1 MRQMEL
7 FKKAAKVLQGDTFD
21 RRRVLVVNE
30 LYKRAKGKEKE
41 MIGGLFESQYAL
53 ADNPDD
59 LDWLHYLKG

>member
-7 FKKAAKVLQGDTFD
+7 FEKAAKVLQGNTFD
-21 RRRVLVVNE
+21 RRRVLVANE

-53 ADNPDD
+53 ADDPDD
-59 LDWLHYLKG
+59 LDWLHSLGG